1 MATISAGQLMT
12 FAEQEALAQVFRLT
26 QGPAASSA
34 YLALL
39 TNAASG
45 SLDDT
50 FTTMAAV
57 AEYGAAG
64 YARLV
69 FGPTTPTAASPSVIK
84 NTGTLTF
91 GPMTSGTGATI
102 IWGMLTDATGGGT
115 GTTAK
120 LICAFLLANSRVPL
134 VGDSLVG
141 AANAFTCTVLEAQ
154 ECRPA
159 PGYADL

>member
-12 FAEQEALAQVFRLT
+12 FAEQEALAQVFRKT
-26 QGPAASSA
+26 QGPAASSS

-45 SLDDT
+45 SVDNT
-50 FTTMAAV
+50 WTTMASV
-57 AEYGAAG
+57 SEYGATG

-69 FGPTTPTAASPSVIK
+69 FGPTTPTAASPSVIS

-91 GPMTSGTGATI
+91 GPTTSAPGTTV
-102 IWGMLTDATGGGT
+102 IWGMLTDATGAGS

-120 LICAFLLANSRVPL
+120 LVCAFLLANSRLPL
-134 VGDSLVG
+134 LGDSLT
-141 AANAFTCTVLEAQ
+141 AAASAFTCQ
-154 ECRPA
+154 I
-159 PGYADL
+159 